1 MIFGFILYLRK
12 FLQDLT
18 DMETYEFLFFILATQ
33 NYIMEFFRRSWSQN
47 FSHKLPLSFIIS
59 AKELW
64 NILMFVSWWIWT
76 RIKIV
81 VVTVVDVV
89 NIVGKFLGFL
99 GV

>member
-18 DMETYEFLFFILATQ
+18 DMEYISSFFSYLQHRIILWNFSYALGAR
-33 NYIMEFFRRSWSQN
+33 I